1 MKIKIS
7 NILKYLVIVFC
18 LSFIFTPFYPLQKMI
33 FLIPILFF
41 MLFFIGRVDKSYY
54 LKIKNMLF
62 ILLIIFFLDY
72 LLSFSNDSD
81 SYVRFFITHKIY
93 VYIWPVIALFYIT
106 RKRKAEEILNI
117 VLFFLVISC
126 IFTIRGNIIYPE
138 ASRLLAGS
146 LEYYKNQTNLYKQ
159 MYIGGYDFIYANVFL
174 VLPLLNYYR
183 ETKYKK
189 IIILLVISVLTI
201 FTGAFTIA
209 IMLLFCSLIFYFI
222 RTKKLKKSLL
232 LLSIILIIIVLLKNP
247 LLMFLSYIG
256 EVIKADIIVRRANEM
271 LNGTYNSTY
280 TGSRNRM
287 TLYYNAILNI
297 INSPILGQILDK
309 ENVLLSGHSNLLQF
323 FEFYGLFGFTYIA
336 YLFCFYRKIKKNITS
351 SILRNQFKL
360 YYLLVIIF
368 ISVDTINSS
377 YCVGISCFFIGPL
390 LFLLSDFY
398 YRKNKRGEI
407 KNCSNYCL

>member
-7 NILKYLVIVFC
+7 NILKYLVIAFS
-18 LSFIFTPFYPLQKMI
+18 LIFIFTPFYILQKMI

-41 MLFFIGRVDKSYY
+41 ILFFIGRVDKSYY

-62 ILLIIFFLDY
+62 ILLIMFFLDC
-72 LLSFSNDSD
+72 LLSVSNGSV
-81 SYVRFFITHKIY
+81 SYIRFFITHKIY
-93 VYIWPVIALFYIT
+93 VYIWPVVTLFYIT
-106 RKRKAEEILNI
+106 RKRKGEEILNI
-117 VLFFLVISC
+117 ILFFVVISC

-138 ASRLLAGS
+138 ASRLLAVS
-146 LEYYKNQTNLYKQ
+146 LEYYKNQINLYKQ

-189 IIILLVISVLTI
+189 IIILLVISMLTI
-201 FTGAFTIA
+201 FSGAFTIA
-209 IMLLFCSLIFYFI
+209 IILLFCSLIFYFI
-222 RTKKLKKSLL
+222 RTKELKKSLL
-232 LLSIILIIIVLLKNP
+232 LLSIILIIIILLKNP
-247 LLMFLSYIG
+247 LLIFLGYIG
-256 EVIKADIIVRRANEM
+256 EVTKADIIVRRANEM

-280 TGSRNRM
+280 TDSRNRM

-309 ENVLLSGHSNLLQF
+309 ENMLLSGHSNLLQF
-323 FEFYGLFGFTYIA
+323 FEFYGLFGFVYIA
-336 YLFCFYRKIKKNITS
+336 YLFYFYRKIKKNITS
-351 SILRNQFKL
+351 SILKNQFTL
-360 YYLLVIIF
+360 YYLLIITF

-377 YCVGISCFFIGPL
+377 YCIGVSCFFVGPL

-398 YRKNKRGEI
+398 YKNKRGEI
-407 KNCSNYCL
+407 KN